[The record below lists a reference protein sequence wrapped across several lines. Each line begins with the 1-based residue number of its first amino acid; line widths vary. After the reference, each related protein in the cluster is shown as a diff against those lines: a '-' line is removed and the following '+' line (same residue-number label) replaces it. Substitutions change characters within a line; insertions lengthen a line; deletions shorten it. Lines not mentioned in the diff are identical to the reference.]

1 MITVLSSISGLSSFV
16 ATLGNLLLNV
26 VAIYR
31 VILIVYFLLSW
42 LPGAYQSTI
51 GQLLIAVCEPY
62 VGFFRQFI
70 PPIGFISLAG
80 LAAYFSLNLIEFGVI
95 EVFNFLIRLLA

>member
-1 MITVLSSISGLSSFV
+1 MINLLFSLR
-16 ATLGNLLLNV
+16 NLLLN
-26 VAIYR
+26 AIDIYR
-31 VILIVYFLLSW
+31 IILVVYFLMSW

-51 GQLLIAVCEPY
+51 GQLLVRICEPY

-80 LAAYFSLNLIEFGVI
+80 LAALFSLTLIEYGVVAVI
-95 EVFNFLIRLLA
+95 HFLINLLVGFAF

>member
-1 MITVLSSISGLSSFV
+1 MITVLASLGGFL
-16 ATLGNLLLNV
+16 ATLGNLLLNAI
-26 VAIYR
+26 AIYR

-51 GQLLIAVCEPY
+51 GQLLIRFCEPY

-80 LAAYFSLNLIEFGVI
+80 LAAYFALNLIEFGVI